1 MDGEAKE
8 RRKIQFSVP
17 SAAPSQL
24 DPRQVELIRR
34 RRPTPA
40 TLFRLTDHMSP
51 EEDSSCQQ
59 LAVCENGVLK
69 PEKDNTAIYQ
79 PPSLKG
85 NTAIY
90 QPPSLKDS
98 RLHMAMIKGIMEIN
112 SEAKSHGPCLNLSY
126 FALIFVAVQKMLK
139 SQQLSPDVSDGEDI
153 SPDSSRDPTDDVISD
168 QSDDQSACE
177 FTDEEA
183 DSIPLH
189 ETLGEGDKGTS
200 DSKGEQRRAESPA
213 SGETVQ
219 VYMQCPEEDT
229 VPSENSAKEE
239 YPLDSGREPPD
250 DTTPHQS
257 DHQSVHVVKGE
268 ATADSAG
275 EEDRTESPVRGE
287 CKQDEP

>member
-1 MDGEAKE
+1 MDREAKE

-51 EEDSSCQQ
+51 EEDSSRQQ

-79 PPSLKG
+79 PPSLK
-85 NTAIY
+85 
-90 QPPSLKDS
+90 
-98 RLHMAMIKGIMEIN
+98 
-112 SEAKSHGPCLNLSY
+112 
-126 FALIFVAVQKMLK
+126 AVQKMLK

-275 EEDRTESPVRGE
+275 EEDRTESPARGE